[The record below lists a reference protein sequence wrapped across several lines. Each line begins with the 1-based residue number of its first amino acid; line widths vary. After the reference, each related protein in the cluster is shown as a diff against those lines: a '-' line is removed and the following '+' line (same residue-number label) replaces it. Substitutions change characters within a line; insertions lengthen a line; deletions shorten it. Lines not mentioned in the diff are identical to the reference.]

1 MRLIIAEKPSLARA
15 IADGIGRPQK
25 RIECGFIEIGDTIV
39 AHAAGHIMKACEPSD
54 YDEKYRHWRT
64 DALPIKL
71 PKKWNVTPDETK
83 LELFTALKN
92 LILQADEV
100 VNAGDPDREGQ
111 LLIDEIINYC
121 NYKGSV
127 TRLLVN
133 DTNESAVKKAL
144 EDMKSNEEYKPLYD
158 AALSRQEA
166 DWTCGMSLS
175 RLFSLTVPRD
185 DTKSLSIGRVITP
198 TLAIVVK
205 RDLEIENFVPKPFY
219 SISGI
224 FTVTN
229 GEFTAT
235 WKPNEDSSFLDE
247 KNRILDKEVIN
258 QLRKKL
264 KNGAIGRII
273 SYDTKEAKSNPPL
286 LHCMS
291 SCQTEVSKKHGC
303 SVEDVTK
310 ALQILYEKKFTTY
323 PRTRCEYATD
333 AIYENHTSVLPRVL
347 STLPESIASSVREI
361 IDVDKKSK
369 AFNDAKVVEHHAIVP
384 TGTIP
389 HKSEL
394 TEVEQAVYDAIVAR
408 YIAQFLP
415 PQLFEDAKAEVEIEK
430 ELFKAHSKTCVSLGW
445 KVLYAKDAEPDTDE
459 TEDEEEETQTNALPH
474 MTLSEPAGLR
484 ELTQT
489 EKKTTPPERFTE
501 GSLINVMANVQR
513 YTEDARFREILKET
527 SGIGT
532 EATRTEILK
541 RLYAKEYIEKKGKS
555 IISTQ
560 MGRDIIA
567 VVPQEIKSVELT
579 ALWEEK
585 LSQIVSREFTKEKF
599 LEEQENFLEELTKNW
614 LKAHPPIRFRREWHD
629 TRERVKCPFCKQEKM
644 VEITSR
650 KTGVK
655 FWKCEACSEVLYA
668 TVRGKMP
675 KTHKCLKCDGI
686 IVRMRKRDGGGY
698 YWRCRKDGNHF
709 FIDDNRTPREK
720 EQYKR
725 Y

>member
-15 IADGIGRPQK
+15 IADGIGRPQR
-25 RIECGFIEIGDTIV
+25 RIECGFIQIGDTII

-54 YDEKYRHWRT
+54 YDEKYKHWRT

-71 PKKWNVTPDETK
+71 PKKWKVTPDENK
-83 LELFTALKN
+83 QELFNALKT

-121 NYKGSV
+121 KYKGTV
-127 TRLLVN
+127 TRLLIN
-133 DTNESAVKKAL
+133 DTNESAVQKAL
-144 EDMKSNEEYKPLYD
+144 KEMPSNEEYKPLYD

-185 DTKSLSIGRVITP
+185 DTRSLSIGRVITP

-219 SISGI
+219 SINGV

-229 GEFTAT
+229 GEFTAK
-235 WKPNEDSSFLDE
+235 WQPSEDSPFLDE
-247 KNRILDKEVIN
+247 KNRILDKTVIEK
-258 QLRKKL
+258 LRQKL
-264 KNGAIGRII
+264 HGGSVGRIV
-273 SYDTKEAKSNPPL
+273 SYTKKEAKSNPPL

-291 SCQTEVSKKHGC
+291 SCQTEVSKKQGC
-303 SVEDVTK
+303 SVEEVTQ
-310 ALQILYEKKFTTY
+310 ALQTLYEKKFTTY

-333 AIYENHTSVLPRVL
+333 AIYENHTMVLPRVL
-347 STLPESIASSVREI
+347 ETLPDSIANFVMEI
-361 IDVDKKSK
+361 IEQDKKSK

-408 YIAQFLP
+408 YIVQFLP
-415 PQLFEDAKAEVEIEK
+415 PQLFEDVKAEVEIEK
-430 ELFKAHSKTCVSLGW
+430 ELFKAHSKTCSSLGW
-445 KVLYAKDAEPDTDE
+445 KVLYAKDEEPYTEE
-459 TEDEEEETQTNALPH
+459 TEEEEETQTNALPP

-585 LSQIVSREFTKEKF
+585 LSQIVSREFTKERF
-599 LEEQENFLEELTKNW
+599 LEEQENFLEGLTKNW
-614 LKAHPPIRFRREWHD
+614 LSSHPPIRFRREWQD
-629 TRERVKCPFCKQEKM
+629 TRERVKCPFCKQQKM
-644 VEITSR
+644 IEITSR

-675 KTHKCLKCDGI
+675 KTHRCLKCDGI
-686 IVRMRKRDGGGY
+686 ISRMRRRDESGY
-698 YWRCRKDGNHF
+698 YWRCHKNRDHF
-709 FIDDNRTPREK
+709 FIDDNGTPRER
-720 EQYKR
+720 EQYR
-725 Y
+725 GY